1 MLTAYLDAAMRS
13 AHYELL
19 SDDGQYYG
27 EVVPCNGVYATAATL
42 EECRDQLREV
52 LEEWVLFR
60 IHRQLTLPVV
70 AGVELVVKESFV

>member
-27 EVVPCNGVYATAATL
+27 EFPPCNGVYATAATL
-42 EECRDQLREV
+42 EECRDQLREA

-60 IHRQLTLPVV
+60 VHRQLTLPVV
-70 AGVELVVKESFV
+70 AGVELVVKEALV

>member
-19 SDDGQYYG
+19 SEDDQYYG

-42 EECRDQLREV
+42 EECRDQLREA

-70 AGVELVVKESFV
+70 AGIELVVKESLV

>member
-19 SDDGQYYG
+19 SNDDQFYG
-27 EVVPCNGVYATAATL
+27 EVPPCNGVYATATTL
-42 EECRDQLREV
+42 EECREQLREA

-60 IHRQLTLPVV
+60 VHRQLTLPVV
-70 AGVELVVKESFV
+70 AGYELVVKESLV